1 MKTVYST
8 LDVAHA
14 LIVRIALTDAGI
26 KFFLFNENAATI
38 DVGSPAAPLTFQV
51 SDKDFAKAEKVIR
64 EALARLRPKKRA
76 GTRK

>member
-8 LDVAHA
+8 LDVAHG
-14 LIVRIALTDAGI
+14 LIVRIALADARI
-26 KFFLFNENAATI
+26 KFFLFNENASTT

-51 SDKDFAKAEKVIR
+51 SEKDFAKAEKVIR
-64 EALARLRPKKRA
+64 EAVARIHPKKRA